1 MKQGT
6 DGFRL
11 TWPVI
16 RMGFL
21 FLFLLFQAYFILI
34 RKHDCLDLDIFPNT
48 VVTPALFGGN
58 VVGQSFIAQRD
69 GIARIDVIFTT
80 YQRKNDRDIIF
91 RLFEHAPR
99 RRLLVEKVIN
109 AATIPDNVYFSI
121 CFPAQKNVRHKKLS
135 FEFLSQSST
144 LDNCVA
150 LWMNAENIYS
160 QGSYHFKRNPEKGD
174 LIFRVYSRHPIVTEL
189 GRIVHA
195 HQGFFGSRIALSALI
210 VLLEVVQGLLFLR
223 LFHFIY
229 KSLRP
234 GLG

>member
-1 MKQGT
+1 MKQGIS
-6 DGFRL
+6 GFRI
-11 TWPVI
+11 TWPMV
-16 RMGFL
+16 RMGILFFFFL
-21 FLFLLFQAYFILI
+21 FPAYFILV

-48 VVTPALFGGN
+48 VVSPALFGGN

-91 RLFEHAPR
+91 RLFEHTPR

-109 AATIPDNVYFSI
+109 ASTILDNVYFSI
-121 CFPAQKNVRHKKLS
+121 RFPAQKNVRHKKLS
-135 FEFLSQSST
+135 FEFLSPSST

-174 LIFRVYSRHPIVTEL
+174 LVFRVYSRHPVVTEL
-189 GRIVHA
+189 GRIVHT
-195 HQGFFGSRIALSALI
+195 QKGFFGNRLALGILI
-210 VLLEVVQGLLFLR
+210 ILLEAAQGLLFLR
-223 LFHFIY
+223 LVDFIY
-229 KSLRP
+229 HAF
-234 GLG
+234 G